1 MVSARIKP
9 AASMKGPFG
18 ESGMETVHLGSAR
31 RPRIQMHWD
40 RVYILTL
47 VTCFWVAA
55 AEIAY
60 FLA

>member
-1 MVSARIKP
+1 M
-9 AASMKGPFG
+9 G
-18 ESGMETVHLGSAR
+18 TVQIGSAR

-40 RVYILTL
+40 RVYVLTL

-55 AEIAY
+55 AELAY